1 MTIQNKRGISL
12 AYADLEVK
20 SKLAHDAEQAGFDVI
35 WNSGESIPLF
45 GSIAKTTQSTPFGSG
60 VIRAFAHDLRELAQS
75 SVDLQ
80 RLSGNRFI
88 LGLGGGT
95 KRMNIN
101 QLGKEFDR
109 PATRLREMIKGL
121 KIAWSTPYDEDIDFQ
136 GDYYSMSGKGLRG
149 VKSDSGL
156 AGFKGDSSNPP
167 PIPALIYLA
176 AVNKAMFRLAGD
188 LCDGLCGHPI
198 ASVKF
203 INETAWPSIDEGI
216 KRSNRTRSD
225 FDHNAWIVTAISSN
239 KKQAEREAKYH
250 IARFMATR
258 SYGIVLDSQGYS
270 DIKEKIQNEFFN
282 NPNDHD
288 ALINAVPDDIA
299 KEHSIYGN
307 IDQVRE
313 QAEKY
318 DGVVNTS
325 TFYCAS
331 ALMSHERIHENL
343 QLMIEAFGKN

>member
-1 MTIQNKRGISL
+1 MTEKNKRGISL
-12 AYADLEVK
+12 AYSDLEAK
-20 SKLAHDAEQAGFDVI
+20 PQLAHDAESAGFDLI

-45 GSIAKTTQSTPFGSG
+45 GSIAKTTNITPFGSG
-60 VIRAFAHDLRELAQS
+60 VIRAFAHDIRELAQS

-101 QLGKEFDR
+101 QLGKEFDH

-121 KIAWSTPYDEDIDFQ
+121 KIAWATPYNEDMDFQ
-136 GDYYSMSGKGLRG
+136 GQYYSLVGKGLRG
-149 VKSDSGL
+149 VISDSGL
-156 AGFKGDSSNPP
+156 AGFGGEATNTPP
-167 PIPALIYLA
+167 EPALIYLA

-198 ASVKF
+198 ASVRF
-203 INETAWPSIDEGI
+203 INEVAWPSIDEGLN
-216 KRSNRTRSD
+216 RSNRTREA
-225 FDHNAWIVTAISSN
+225 FDHNAWIVTAISPDE
-239 KKQAEREAKYH
+239 KQAEREAKLH

-258 SYGIVLDSQGYS
+258 SYGIILDSQGYS
-270 DIKEKIQNEFFN
+270 DVREKIQEAFFQT
-282 NPNDHD
+282 PNDVD
-288 ALINAVPDDIA
+288 ALINAVPDEIA
-299 KEHSIYGN
+299 REHSIYGN

-313 QAEKY
+313 QAQKY
-318 DGVVNTS
+318 EGVVNTS

-331 ALMSHERIHENL
+331 ALMSHERIHENIKF
-343 QLMIEAFGKN
+343 MIEAFGKK